1 MNIFALSL
9 DPTIAA
15 QWHCDKHVV
24 KMLLESTQLLW
35 TAQHCLRDE
44 GDPLP
49 ADAPRTKDGRVGYR
63 QTHKNHPCA
72 IWTRA
77 TLGNYQ
83 WLCRLAFALAAEYHY
98 RYPQR
103 DGPHACEEHVAWLA
117 ANPPAALVAVN
128 EQMTWPALAMPD
140 EYKVKP
146 ANPMACYRAFYVGS
160 KGARGLLVYTRR
172 EVPSWVLSRPGVR
185 GWS

>member
-9 DPTIAA
+9 NPTQAA

-35 TAQHCLRDE
+35 TAQHCLRAPEELAGRTDL
-44 GDPLP
+44 PL
-49 ADAPRTKDGRVGYR
+49 TKDGQRGYR
-63 QTHKNHPCA
+63 ATHKNHPCA

-77 TLGNYQ
+77 TLGNYR
-83 WLCRLAFALAAEYHY
+83 WLCQLAAALAEEYHY

-103 DGPHACEEHVAWLA
+103 EGPHACEAHVTWLT
-117 ANPPAALVAVN
+117 ANPPPVLVAAN
-128 EQMTWPALAMPD
+128 EQMTLPALAMPD

-160 KGARGLLVYTRR
+160 KGARGLLTYTRR
-172 EVPSWVLSRPGVR
+172 EVPVWVSAQI
-185 GWS
+185 